1 MKKIFMIF
9 ILVIFSISYSN
20 SNNESGKKASSKIKC
35 SRKNNICVFDSFN
48 ISENTNTPSGEREL
62 LILTR
67 ILDTIY
73 LDGGKI
79 SILGYGTSVEERA
92 LAFEREKIVGIALRE
107 NGLRLSVK
115 FESVKTKK
123 PNKMEDIFYDIYSPY
138 RIEIYLD
145 GVDFSRLPDV
155 KFLD

>member
-1 MKKIFMIF
+1 MKKIFIIF

-20 SNNESGKKASSKIKC
+20 SSNEAGKKASNKIKC
-35 SRKNNICVFDSFN
+35 SRVHNICVFDSFD
-48 ISENTNTPSGEREL
+48 IYENTNTPSGEREL

-73 LDGGKI
+73 LDDGKI

-92 LAFEREKIVGIALRE
+92 LAFEREKIVGTALRE
-107 NGLRLSVK
+107 YGLRNSVK

-123 PNKMEDIFYDIYSPY
+123 PNKKEDIFYDVYSPY

-145 GVDFSRLPDV
+145 GVDFSRLLDV